1 MNIRHCIGALFVAV
15 FLAACSS
22 NPTVPIEEEHE
33 DATADL
39 TVDLQLSSNHVHILS
54 ELTYTVSVTNHHGE
68 FVTDFDTL
76 RVERR
81 AAGSDTWRGTDLEL
95 QGTSYAG
102 TYTFT
107 SSGDYEIRVVGRR
120 DHDAAMV
127 QMYSMSE
134 MLSAAR
140 AHAEAG
146 GYRIEFESFPGHLH
160 QHNEAT
166 MKFWVM
172 ETERNA
178 EGVRPAIT
186 GLSTELHCL
195 EADGSTESHAAA
207 ELTPGVYEAAHT
219 FESVGDFVAALHF
232 TGTDGLEAEAEFT
245 THVVPGH

>member
-1 MNIRHCIGALFVAV
+1 MNTRHWINALLVPV

-22 NPTVPIEEEHE
+22 NPTVPVEEEHE

-39 TVDLQLSSNHVHILS
+39 TVDLQLSSSHVHILS
-54 ELTYTVSVTNHHGE
+54 ELTFTVNVTDHHGD

-76 RVERR
+76 RIERR
-81 AAGSDTWRGTDLEL
+81 AAGSDTWRSTSLEL
-95 QGTSYAG
+95 QGTSYVG
-102 TYTFT
+102 TYTFA
-107 SSGDYEIRVVGRR
+107 SSGDYEIRVAGRR
-120 DHDAAMV
+120 AHDTGMV
-127 QMYSMSE
+127 VMHAMSE

-160 QHNEAT
+160 QHSEAT
-166 MKFWVM
+166 MRFWIM

-178 EGVRPAIT
+178 DGVRPAIT
-186 GLSTELHCL
+186 GLTAEIHCL
-195 EADGSTESHAAA
+195 EADGATESHAAA
-207 ELTPGVYEAAHT
+207 ELTAGVYETAHT

>member
-1 MNIRHCIGALFVAV
+1 MNTRHWIKTLLVPV

-39 TVDLQLSSNHVHILS
+39 MVNLEMSSSHVHILS
-54 ELTYTVSVTNHHGE
+54 ELTYTVSVTNHHGA

-81 AAGSDTWRGTDLEL
+81 AKGSETWRGTDLVLE
-95 QGTSYAG
+95 GTSYTGA
-102 TYTFT
+102 YTFT
-107 SSGDYEIRVVGRR
+107 SSGDYEIRVTGRR
-120 DHDAAMV
+120 HHDTAMV
-127 QMYSMSE
+127 QMYAMSE
-134 MLSAAR
+134 VLTAVR

-160 QHNEAT
+160 QHSEAT

-178 EGVRPAIT
+178 DGVRPAIT
-186 GLSTELHCL
+186 GLTPEIHCV
-195 EADGSTESHAAA
+195 EADGATESHGAA

-219 FESVGDFVAALHF
+219 FESVGDFLAALHV
-232 TGTDGLEAEAEFT
+232 TGIDGLAAEAEFT
-245 THVVPGH
+245 MHVVPGH

>member
-1 MNIRHCIGALFVAV
+1 MNTRHWINALLVPV
-15 FLAACSS
+15 FLAACVS
-22 NPTVPIEEEHE
+22 NPTVPVEEEHE

-39 TVDLQLSSNHVHILS
+39 AVDLQLSSSHVHILS
-54 ELTYTVSVTNHHGE
+54 ELTYTVSVTDHHGE

-95 QGTSYAG
+95 QGTSYTG

-107 SSGDYEIRVVGRR
+107 SSGDYEIRVTGRR
-120 DHDAAMV
+120 DHDTAMV
-127 QMYSMSE
+127 EMHSMSE

-160 QHNEAT
+160 QHDEAT

-172 ETERNA
+172 EAEPNA
-178 EGVRPAIT
+178 DGIRPAII
-186 GLSTELHCL
+186 GLTPEIHCL

-207 ELTPGVYEAAHT
+207 ELTPGVYETAHT
-219 FESVGDFVAALHF
+219 FESVGDFIGALHF
-232 TGTDGLEAEAEFT
+232 EGTDGLEAEAEF
-245 THVVPGH
+245 VMNVAAGH